1 MKCPR
6 CGAENPDNYAFC
18 AQCGSPLKG
27 QASPASPAP
36 QEAQPAPRGA
46 AEGDAAGVPY
56 GQRTPVTVSAGASAA
71 AAGEPASG
79 AGSVPRSATETAARP
94 VASPDQAPDDGH
106 KGRRKDRKR
115 DRKKDGAKERGGRHT
130 GRFVLVI
137 LVLVAALG
145 ATGYFAWTQIQRQD
159 QEIADLKAQV
169 EEQQSQAS
177 SEKDG
182 ASATSSSG
190 ASATT
195 AGTDAGTGIGS
206 AKVSG
211 SGSTNDSYTTY
222 GSYKGTWTGKLQEE
236 QGLGVGSHNCYGASD
251 KPLVLDFKDISDSG
265 QATVVATVLY
275 HGHKSTELS
284 NDAASAEGDSYLTT
298 DPITT
303 TFDPNYGFEF
313 NYTPGGDGTKVEVKA
328 TPVQSQSDNATQFKV
343 EVTSTFA
350 NQAQFRDTYT
360 ITKSA

>member
-27 QASPASPAP
+27 QAFPASPAP
-36 QEAQPAPRGA
+36 QEAQPAPQGA

-71 AAGEPASG
+71 AAGEPAPG

-115 DRKKDGAKERGGRHT
+115 DRKKAEAKERGGRHT

-195 AGTDAGTGIGS
+195 AATDAGTGTGS

-211 SGSTNDSYTTY
+211 SGSTTDSYTTY
-222 GSYKGTWTGKLQEE
+222 GSYKGTWTGKLQED
-236 QGLGVGSHNCYGASD
+236 QGLGYDSHNCYGASE

-303 TFDPNYGFEF
+303 TFNPNYGFSF
-313 NYTPGGDGTKVEVKA
+313 NYTPGGDDTKVEVNA
-328 TPVQSQSDNATQFKV
+328 VPVQSQSDNATQFRV
-343 EVTSTFA
+343 EVTSRFA